1 MKTLFSGLP
10 RKRAET
16 YGLVL
21 SALGIEHRLQRQ
33 SGGWCLLVRPAD
45 YEKAL
50 AAVDLYRQENPP
62 PPPRRDAAA
71 SGCGRTWT
79 GIGVAVLL
87 LAVHVAVDL
96 QPSRQPVTRFYGA
109 SAEHILDGEVYR
121 CVTALMLHA
130 DALHLAANM
139 AGIALFGTAVCS
151 LAGWG
156 VGWLMMLLAGAA
168 GNLLNAVFF
177 QTQHL
182 SIGASTAVFGAIGIL
197 SGAQFVRKIK
207 LAGQRAKALLPMGGG
222 LALLGFL
229 GSAAHSDVTAHLF
242 GFISGIAMGGGWA
255 ALTDRP
261 TAETYQILSA
271 CLAVGL
277 LALAWLA

>member
-1 MKTLFSGLP
+1 METLFSGLP

-21 SALGIEHRLQRQ
+21 SALDIEYRLQQQ
-33 SGGWCLLVRPAD
+33 SGDWCLLVRPTD
-45 YEKAL
+45 HEKAL
-50 AAVDLYRQENPP
+50 AAVDLYRLENPP
-62 PPPRRDAAA
+62 PPPRRDAAPH
-71 SGCGRTWT
+71 GYGRTWT
-79 GIGVAVLL
+79 GLGVSALL
-87 LAVHVAVDL
+87 LAVHVAVGSL
-96 QPSRQPVTRFYGA
+96 NNTRPVILFYGA
-109 SAEHILDGEVYR
+109 SAEHILDGDLYR

-130 DALHLAANM
+130 DALHLGANM
-139 AGIALFGTAVCS
+139 VGIALFGTAVCS
-151 LAGWG
+151 LTGWG

-197 SGAQFVRKIK
+197 SGYQFIRKIK
-207 LAGQRAKALLPMGGG
+207 ISGQRTKALLPMGGG

-242 GFISGIAMGGGWA
+242 GFISGIAMGAGWA

-261 TAETYQILSA
+261 IAEKYQILSA
-271 CLAVGL
+271 CLAAGL
-277 LALAWLA
+277 LALAWVG